1 MFMEFRRG
9 ISKKNADNVIV
20 GALWCTD

>member
-9 ISKKNADNVIV
+9 ISKKNANNYIV